1 MSLDGAINLKEW
13 IVKPTRGRSGYTL
26 HKIAIFIAAMVTVL
40 SFGQTSKAATINIV
54 SLGASNTAGNGVGTQ
69 QSFTGQLEA
78 MLRAKGYDVS
88 IANAGINGDTSAGM
102 LARLGSAVPDGTQL
116 VILGASA
123 RNDDKNGIGAQHAAN
138 IGAIVSQLRAR
149 HIKVIM
155 VPKLSVPRQA
165 DGQHFS
171 VEGHTK
177 VAASLLP
184 LVIAAIGRR

>member
-1 MSLDGAINLKEW
+1 M
-13 IVKPTRGRSGYTL
+13 KPSGHTL
-26 HKIAIFIAAMVTVL
+26 HKAIVIAVLALL

-54 SLGASNTAGNGVGTQ
+54 SLGASNTAGKGVGMD
-69 QSFTGQLEA
+69 QSFSGQLEA
-78 MLRAKGYDVS
+78 MLRARGYDVS
-88 IANAGINGDTSAGM
+88 IANAGVNGDTSGRM
-102 LARLGSAVPDGTQL
+102 LARLGSAVPDGTRL
-116 VILGASA
+116 VILGANNPS
-123 RNDDKNGIGAQHAAN
+123 NDIKNGEGAQRAAN
-138 IGAIVSQLRAR
+138 IGAILSQLRAR

-165 DGQHFS
+165 DGEHFT